1 MQINTTTTTTF
12 FTTLVTIFN
21 TTSQVNIPLSFTAK
35 MFKTVLFVCLNLF
48 SLAVLG
54 LPATGLTVN
63 ANGVITAGFDSPGAM
78 LTTHTSSDC
87 SGESQGSYYLLSG
100 QPIWNNPASGTMSIS
115 VGSNKDNT
123 EINYFSGSQASGT
136 KLGSSTGNN
145 VCAQF
150 GGEIKSAE
158 LVL

>member
-1 MQINTTTTTTF
+1 
-12 FTTLVTIFN
+12 
-21 TTSQVNIPLSFTAK
+21 
-35 MFKTVLFVCLNLF
+35 MFKTVLFVVANLF

-54 LPATGLTVN
+54 LPAPGLTVN
-63 ANGVITAGFDSPGAM
+63 AGGIVAAGFDSPGAM
-78 LTTHTSSDC
+78 LTLYTSSDC
-87 SGESQGSYYLLSG
+87 SGTAQGSFYLLSG
-100 QPIWNNPASGTMSIS
+100 QPIWNNPDSGTMSIS

-123 EINYFSGSQASGT
+123 QINYFSATNASGN